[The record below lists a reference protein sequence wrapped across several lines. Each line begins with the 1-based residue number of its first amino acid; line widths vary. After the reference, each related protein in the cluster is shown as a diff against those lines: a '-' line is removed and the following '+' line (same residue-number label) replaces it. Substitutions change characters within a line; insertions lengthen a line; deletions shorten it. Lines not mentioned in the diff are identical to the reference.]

1 MLGFVQ
7 TDAFRVEVELFEGV
21 LEIFEGVDGA
31 VAVLSR
37 ECRREELG

>member
-7 TDAFRVEVELFEGV
+7 TDAFGVEVELLERV

-31 VAVLSR
+31 IAVLSR
-37 ECRREELG
+37 ESRREELG